1 MSDSSDGNRPGRLAH
16 PLLVTVIGAL
26 VSALIGA
33 VATVWAAREGNLDAI
48 VSPPTTTVTATVPGP
63 ASTTT
68 VTVTPSPSTTG
79 AGSTTGNGE
88 TIGTDTA
95 GDSLAEI
102 RPITGYFTKGS
113 FAIHAQPFG
122 DGLYRTIGTCSRTL
136 SATWNLERKYT
147 RFNAVIGLTDKS
159 PDPTLKVKFTAYITD
174 GTSRTATKPVVLGK
188 YQAHPL
194 QVNLDHA
201 DALELEAVLVT
212 SKGSCSGAGAAAWGD
227 PRLYAE

>member
-1 MSDSSDGNRPGRLAH
+1 
-16 PLLVTVIGAL
+16 LLVTIIGAL

-48 VSPPTTTVTATVPGP
+48 VSPPTTTVTVPGP
-63 ASTTT
+63 TSTTTTT
-68 VTVTPSPSTTG
+68 VTVTPSPTATG
-79 AGSTTGNGE
+79 AASTAGNGE
-88 TIGTDTA
+88 TTVPNTA
-95 GDSLAEI
+95 GDSLADVQ
-102 RPITGYFTKGS
+102 PITGYYTKGS

-122 DGLYRTIGTCSRTL
+122 DGLYRTIGTCSRTV
-136 SATWNLERKYT
+136 SATWNLARKYT

-212 SKGSCSGAGAAAWGD
+212 SQGSCSGAGAAAFGD
-227 PRLYAE
+227 PRLYVE

>member
-1 MSDSSDGNRPGRLAH
+1 MSDSSTGKRRRPLEH
-16 PLLVTVIGAL
+16 PLLAAIVAAL

-33 VATVWAAREGNLDAI
+33 VATIWAAREGKLDAI
-48 VSPPTTTVTATVPGP
+48 ASPPTTTVTSTAPGP
-63 ASTTT
+63 ATTTT
-68 VTVTPSPSTTG
+68 VTVTPPS
-79 AGSTTGNGE
+79 SITGNG
-88 TIGTDTA
+88 TTTTGTNTGTDTA
-95 GDSLAEI
+95 GDSLTDLQ
-102 RPITGYFTKGS
+102 PIDGGFVKGS

-122 DGLYRTIGTCSRTL
+122 DSLYRTINNCNRTL
-136 SATWNLERKYT
+136 STTWNLGRKYT
-147 RFNAVIGLTDKS
+147 RFNAVIGLTDKG

-194 QVNLDHA
+194 QVDLNHA

-212 SKGSCSGAGAAAWGD
+212 SKGSCSASGAAAWGD